1 MRENNYYEIKGK
13 EYNYFQIKLIKQT
26 ESDFTVQSLHDKK
39 ETKLNNKIYFL
50 RELSILPIHLKRL
63 GFDQENIL
71 LDVKGINIFPIY
83 MILGKDNMN
92 LNMAYFGYKV
102 LRNENFSTFKQSY
115 LDKFEQIKKISDEDY
130 NKRYSEIQNLVK
142 NELGLVWNIN
152 ELFSELEKLNFEIID
167 KDIIVNGK

>member
-39 ETKLNNKIYFL
+39 EIKLNNKIYFL

-63 GFDQENIL
+63 GFDQENIF
-71 LDVKGINIFPIY
+71 LDVKGINILPIY

-102 LRNENFSTFKQSY
+102 LQNKNFSTFKQSY

-130 NKRYSEIQNLVK
+130 NKRYSEIQSLVK

-167 KDIIVNGK
+167 KDIILNGK

>member
-92 LNMAYFGYKV
+92 LNMSYFGYKV